1 MFKLG
6 CTSDKIWN
14 INEFI
19 KFLVINQH
27 KRIGIIVYPEAV
39 DLHALGVYQLLDLF
53 EFESVNIHTHNP
65 FEFNKNYN
73 IIYQKNIWLTNQET
87 VDEKLHTWNLNK
99 KFFCLFGRP
108 TASRLGIAGY
118 LKTYYENYSHIH
130 FSATTDHDNRIQ
142 FELDK
147 LLSYRTKSISEAG
160 KLIDQLPLLLESPD
174 LYSFV
179 QKGYVYADPLTN
191 YYQDILVDIIAESH
205 VAGNTFFPTEKTV
218 RPMWLK
224 KPFIIFASKNYLE
237 YLRQQGFRTFS
248 DFWSEDYDGFEGT
261 DRFNK
266 ILELIDFLANKSN
279 NELESMYWDMKYTL
293 DHNYNLLK
301 TQTYKTCVERI
312 D

>member
-14 INEFI
+14 LNELI
-19 KFLVINQH
+19 DYLVTNQG
-27 KRIGIIVYPEAV
+27 KEIAIEIFPEAV
-39 DLHALGVYQLLDLF
+39 CLNFIGLYKLLELF
-53 EFESVNIHTHNP
+53 KFKSVNIHTYNP
-65 FEFNKNYN
+65 FESSKKYN
-73 IIYQKNIWLTNQET
+73 IIYRHNFWFKKQET
-87 VDEKLHTWNLNK
+87 IDEKLHTWNLNK

-108 TASRLGIAGY
+108 TASRLGLAGY
-118 LKTYYENYSHIH
+118 LKSNYEKHSHIH
-130 FSATTDHDNRIQ
+130 FSATTDHDNQVQ

-147 LLSYRTKSISEAG
+147 LLSYRTTSVVEAG
-160 KLIDQLPLLLESPD
+160 TLIDQLPLLLESSD
-174 LYSFV
+174 QYTFN
-179 QKGYVYADPLTN
+179 QGYVYADPLTN
-191 YYQDILVDIIAESH
+191 YYQDIFVDIVSESH
-205 VAGNTFFPTEKTV
+205 VAGNTFFPTEKTA

-248 DFWSEDYDGFEGT
+248 DFWNEDYDGFDGA

-279 NELESMYWDMKYTL
+279 SELETMYWNMQYTL

-301 TQTYKTCVERI
+301 TQTYQTCVERI